1 MAWLMEMQAEA
12 LADDTRAAERRTLHL
27 GVEALAP
34 AGKSIAA
41 TVMDMSKTGLLLQ
54 TKCTLPL
61 GSALEVNLP
70 EAGTTEAEVVWASG
84 DFLGCRFISPVSQAA
99 VSAAL
104 LRTDPSAAQT
114 RKVITSGDELL
125 LSDMASADWDAEFA
139 EPATRLSPVIKVS
152 IIAVS
157 SLLLWTGVI
166 GTVRL
171 LAQII

>member
-1 MAWLMEMQAEA
+1 M
-12 LADDTRAAERRTLHL
+12 
-27 GVEALAP
+27 
-34 AGKSIAA
+34 
-41 TVMDMSKTGLLLQ
+41 
-54 TKCTLPL
+54 

-84 DFLGCRFISPVSQAA
+84 DFLGCRFINPVSQAA